1 MSAPTSRPPLRSVS
15 SAELRVQAP
24 QRIGDLL
31 AEPIPRDRIQGLI
44 PASGVVVVYGDAQA
58 GKTFLAMDLCA
69 HIALGLPLQG
79 KHVQQGSVLYV
90 IAEGQGGFPKRLR
103 ALVQKFPDLPSAPF
117 RVIRQAVNLREMKN
131 DLLVRARDVEEDG
144 GDLGLVVLDTLSQT
158 LFGDENGADVI
169 EYVGAANWL
178 ARQIQCPILI
188 VHHEG
193 KDSSRGMRGHS
204 ALRGNVDS
212 VIHIKADAGG
222 GRLLTTDPAQGG
234 KARDD
239 EPVNLG
245 FRIVAVPVGRD
256 VSGREITSCIAEY
269 QDQDTTLAAT
279 FKPVTGAA
287 QKLLIQLAADLAR
300 ASPRY
305 RPDGTPVFGRGDL
318 EEAWG
323 AAKRATHRPKQASPS
338 YMSRPLAE
346 LLAAGHLQ
354 ADGADLWFPR

>member
-1 MSAPTSRPPLRSVS
+1 MSAPLRPPLRSVS
-15 SAELRVQAP
+15 TTELRVKP
-24 QRIGDLL
+24 PERIGELL
-31 AEPIPRDRIQGLI
+31 AEPVPRDRIQGLI
-44 PASGVVVVYGDAQA
+44 PARGVVVMYGDAQA
-58 GKTFLAMDLCA
+58 GKTFWAMDLCA
-69 HIALGLPLQG
+69 HIALGLPLHVQ
-79 KHVQQGSVLYV
+79 HVQQGSVLYV

-103 ALVQKFPDLPSAPF
+103 ALVQKFPDLPAAPF
-117 RVIRQAVNLREMKN
+117 RVIRQAVNLRELKN
-131 DLLVRARDVEEDG
+131 DLLIRARDVEEDG
-144 GDLGLVVLDTLSQT
+144 GGLGLVVLDTLSQT

-169 EYVGAANWL
+169 EYIGAANWL
-178 ARQIQCPILI
+178 AQQIQCPILV

-204 ALRGNVDS
+204 ALRGNVDA
-212 VIHIKADAGG
+212 VIHVRANSGG

-234 KARDD
+234 KTRDD

-245 FRIVAVPVGRD
+245 FRLEAVPVGRD
-256 VSGREITSCIAEY
+256 VSGREITSCIVEY
-269 QDQDTTLAAT
+269 QEATLAGRA
-279 FKPVTGAA
+279 PVTGAA

-300 ASPRY
+300 ASPLY
-305 RPDGTPVFGRGDL
+305 RPDGTPVFSRGDL

-338 YMSRPLAE
+338 YMARPLAE